1 MSDLMLIRE
10 RFGLTEQEIEHI
22 QTAGYEFKVEMY
34 PSIPLRGSTIQ
45 RGISSERS
53 MYVSII
59 EHSPHSRL
67 DEMVKRD
74 VTDKIV
80 HLVKLLR
87 KEDVK

>member
-1 MSDLMLIRE
+1 MADLGLIWE
-10 RFGLTEQEIEHI
+10 RFGLTEQEVAHIE
-22 QTAGYEFKVEMY
+22 TAGYKFKVEMC

-45 RGISSERS
+45 RGIGSERTIC
-53 MYVSII
+53 VSII
-59 EHSPHSRL
+59 ENSPHSRI
-67 DEMVKRD
+67 DEMIERN